1 METFLKEVESG
12 IKHWYLPL
20 LVGIVLVAV
29 GIWCIVAPAASYL
42 ALAIVFAVGFFL
54 SGVFETFFAIANR
67 SEKWGWS
74 LAMGIMS
81 IIVGFLMMVNPGL
94 SAVTLTFYVGFMLLF
109 YSVTGIGIALAIKEY
124 YDVDW
129 KTLMIVAVLGVILSL
144 IMLFNPAFAGISIV
158 LWTAF
163 TFLTMGFYRIYIAI
177 RLRKIKQIFKDIE

>member
-1 METFLKEVESG
+1 METFLKEVENG
-12 IKHWYLPL
+12 VKHWYLPL
-20 LVGIVLVAV
+20 LVGIILVMI

-42 ALAIVFAVGFFL
+42 TLAIVFAIGFFL

-81 IIVGFLMMVNPGL
+81 IIVGFLMMVSPSL
-94 SAVTLTFYVGFMLLF
+94 SAVTLAFYVGFMLLF

-144 IMLFNPAFAGISIV
+144 IMLFNPTFAGISIV

-177 RLRKIKQIFKDIE
+177 RLRKIKKILKNAE

>member
-1 METFLKEVESG
+1 M
-12 IKHWYLPL
+12 
-20 LVGIVLVAV
+20 
-29 GIWCIVAPAASYL
+29 
-42 ALAIVFAVGFFL
+42 
-54 SGVFETFFAIANR
+54 R
-67 SEKWGWS
+67 
-74 LAMGIMS
+74 
-81 IIVGFLMMVNPGL
+81 II
-94 SAVTLTFYVGFMLLF
+94 
-109 YSVTGIGIALAIKEY
+109 IKEY